1 MARSVRNENYL
12 NIKCFFDLKKTAQY
26 FAAAQQNANLS
37 PNNYI
42 YSKREPSMSEIDL
55 KTFFLEQVR
64 LFENFPADKVQEI
77 VIKSRLATF
86 EGNEAILETGDEG
99 KFIGVVISG
108 QAEISMTDNTG
119 TRSVI
124 SQLQAGDVFGVMSL
138 LTGDRIVADVIA
150 GTRCFVLMIP
160 QAVFSTDI
168 LSNPKALGYLSRLLA
183 DRTRA
188 MSVDIVTAQARAVA
202 RSSDPYAL
210 TLNSNI
216 PGKLVV
222 LNVGIS
228 QIHFGI
234 YDTHD
239 LGSDIHGII
248 DNTDQSLCHVTVS
261 VGPQSK
267 TMSCPPFPIGDL
279 FKVMKE
285 ATQLLGDT
293 FIFEPRDVTAF
304 GHRVVHGGSKFSSS
318 VVITPAVIAD
328 IESLS
333 IFAPLHNPVNISGI
347 REAMQQFPDVP
358 HVAVFDTAF
367 HQTLP
372 PYAYLYGL
380 PYDLYKQNG
389 IRRYGFHGTS
399 HRYVSLKAAE
409 VLKRPLGELEIVSCH
424 LGIGASLCAIDH
436 GRSVD
441 TTMGMT
447 PTDGLIM
454 PSRSGSID
462 PAVMIHLMENHHM
475 SPEALSNLINTES
488 GLKGI
493 SGISSD
499 IHEIEAAASEGH
511 HRALLAHKAFCYQV
525 RKNIGAYVAAMGGI
539 DVLAFTGDIGETSAT
554 VRSLACQG
562 LGYMGIKLDEEKNRN
577 LGKVGSYSVI
587 STDDSPVTI
596 LVITNDDER
605 LVAWETL
612 RAIERN
618 QLLQDAKGE
627 DDAPIP
633 IEISAHH
640 VHLSQTDVEKLFG
653 PGHQL
658 TPEHELSQP
667 GQFACAEKVHLV
679 GPKGRIANVRVLGPT
694 RKETQVE
701 IAMTEQFKVGIQPPI
716 RQSGDLVNTPGITLE
731 GPYGT
736 STIERGVICAQR
748 HIHMTPEDAL
758 RFRVRD
764 NYVVRVR
771 IEGERELIYGDV
783 VVRVNPGFRLA
794 MHIDT
799 DEGNAANIRTGMIGY
814 IEEIQQRH

>member
-1 MARSVRNENYL
+1 
-12 NIKCFFDLKKTAQY
+12 
-26 FAAAQQNANLS
+26 
-37 PNNYI
+37 
-42 YSKREPSMSEIDL
+42 
-55 KTFFLEQVR
+55 
-64 LFENFPADKVQEI
+64 
-77 VIKSRLATF
+77 
-86 EGNEAILETGDEG
+86 
-99 KFIGVVISG
+99 
-108 QAEISMTDNTG
+108 
-119 TRSVI
+119 
-124 SQLQAGDVFGVMSL
+124 
-138 LTGDRIVADVIA
+138 
-150 GTRCFVLMIP
+150 
-160 QAVFSTDI
+160 
-168 LSNPKALGYLSRLLA
+168 
-183 DRTRA
+183 
-188 MSVDIVTAQARAVA
+188 
-202 RSSDPYAL
+202 
-210 TLNSNI
+210 
-216 PGKLVV
+216 
-222 LNVGIS
+222 
-228 QIHFGI
+228 
-234 YDTHD
+234 
-239 LGSDIHGII
+239 
-248 DNTDQSLCHVTVS
+248 
-261 VGPQSK
+261 
-267 TMSCPPFPIGDL
+267 
-279 FKVMKE
+279 MK
-285 ATQLLGDT
+285 
-293 FIFEPRDVTAF
+293 
-304 GHRVVHGGSKFSSS
+304 
-318 VVITPAVIAD
+318 
-328 IESLS
+328 
-333 IFAPLHNPVNISGI
+333 
-347 REAMQQFPDVP
+347 QFPDIP

-380 PYDLYKQNG
+380 PYDLYKKDG

-399 HRYVSLKAAE
+399 HRYVSLKSAE

-441 TTMGMT
+441 TSMGMT

-462 PAVMIHLMENHHM
+462 PAVMIHLLQNHNM
-475 SPEALSNLINTES
+475 SPEQLSNLINTES

-499 IHEIEAAASEGH
+499 IHEIEEAANDGH

-577 LGKVGSYSVI
+577 LTTLTSHAII

-596 LVITNDDER
+596 LVVANDDER

-618 QLLQDAKGE
+618 QLLLEAKAEE
-627 DDAPIP
+627 DLPIP
-633 IEISAHH
+633 VEISAHH
-640 VHLSQTDVEKLFG
+640 VHLSQVDVEKLFG

-716 RQSGDLVNTPGITLE
+716 RQSGDLNNTPGITLE
-731 GPYGT
+731 GPYGA
-736 STIERGVICAQR
+736 SVIDRGVICAQR

-771 IEGERELIYGDV
+771 LEGERELIFGDV
-783 VVRVNPGFRLA
+783 VVRVNPAFRLA

-799 DEGNAANIRTGMIGY
+799 DEGNAANIKTGMLGY
-814 IEEIQQRH
+814 IEEIQSRR

>member
-1 MARSVRNENYL
+1 MTGMSET
-12 NIKCFFDLKKTAQY
+12 DLK
-26 FAAAQQNANLS
+26 
-37 PNNYI
+37 
-42 YSKREPSMSEIDL
+42 R
-55 KTFFLEQVR
+55 FFLEQVR
-64 LFENFPADKVQEI
+64 LFESFPADKVDEI
-77 VIKSRLATF
+77 LAASRLCTF
-86 EGNEAILETGDEG
+86 EGNEAMLETGDEG
-99 KFIGVVISG
+99 RFIGIVVSG
-108 QAEISMTDNTG
+108 LAEISVTDNTG
-119 TRSVI
+119 SRTVI
-124 SQLQAGDVFGVMSL
+124 NQLGAGEVFGVVSL
-138 LTGDRIVADVIA
+138 LTGEPVVADVIA
-150 GTRCFVLMIP
+150 GNRCFVLLIP
-160 QAVFSTDI
+160 RDIVYADI
-168 LSNPKALGYLSRLLA
+168 LSNPRAVTYLSRLLA
-183 DRTRA
+183 EHTRS
-188 MSVDIVTAQARAVA
+188 MSVEIASGRVRVPSRPEEAHVLSLG
-202 RSSDPYAL
+202 SS
-210 TLNSNI
+210 T

-222 LNVGIS
+222 LNAGIT
-228 QIHFGI
+228 QIHFGV
-234 YDTHD
+234 YDTLD
-239 LGSDIHGII
+239 LGSDVHGII
-248 DNTDQSLCHVTVS
+248 DNSDPQHSDVTVS
-261 VGPQSK
+261 VGPH
-267 TMSCPPFPIGDL
+267 TRHMRCEPFPMSGL
-279 FKVMKE
+279 FAVIRE
-285 ATQLLGDT
+285 ATALLGEAFT
-293 FIFEPRDVTAF
+293 LHLPDVTAV
-304 GHRVVHGGSKFSSS
+304 GHRVVHGGSKFASS
-318 VVITPAVIAD
+318 VVITPAVIDD
-328 IESLS
+328 IEALS
-333 IFAPLHNPVNISGI
+333 VFAPLHNPVNVQGI
-347 REAMQQFPDVP
+347 REAMKQLPGVP

-380 PYDLYKQNG
+380 PYDLYKQGG

-409 VLKRPLGELEIVSCH
+409 VLRRPLGELEIVSCH
-424 LGIGASLCAIDH
+424 LGVGASLCAIDH

-462 PAVMIHLMENHHM
+462 PAVVIHLLQNHDM
-475 SPEALSNLINTES
+475 TPEQLSSLINTES

-499 IHEIEAAASEGH
+499 IHDIEAAANEGH

-539 DVLAFTGDIGETSAT
+539 DVLAFTGDIGETSAA

-577 LGKVGSYSVI
+577 LDIVSTWRVI

-596 LVITNDDER
+596 LVIANDDER

-618 QLLQDAKGE
+618 ELLIDMKRDHAE
-627 DDAPIP
+627 APIP

-640 VHLSQTDVEKLFG
+640 VHLSQADVEKLFG

-716 RQSGDLVNTPGITLE
+716 RQSGDLINTPGITLE
-731 GPYGT
+731 GPYGST
-736 STIERGVICAQR
+736 TIERGVICAQR
-748 HIHMTPEDAL
+748 HIHMAPEDAL

-771 IEGERELIYGDV
+771 VKGDRELIFGDV
-783 VVRVNPGFRLA
+783 VVRVNPAFRLA

-814 IEEIQQRH
+814 IEDIQSRH

>member
-1 MARSVRNENYL
+1 MSEV
-12 NIKCFFDLKKTAQY
+12 DLKK
-26 FAAAQQNANLS
+26 
-37 PNNYI
+37 
-42 YSKREPSMSEIDL
+42 
-55 KTFFLEQVR
+55 FFLEQVP
-64 LFENFPADKVQEI
+64 LFASFPADKVETI
-77 VIKSRLATF
+77 VGQSRLTTY
-86 EGNEAILETGDEG
+86 EGNEAMLETGDEARN
-99 KFIGVVISG
+99 IGIVITG
-108 QAEISMTDNTG
+108 HAEISVTDNTG
-119 TRSVI
+119 TRTVI
-124 SQLQAGDVFGVMSL
+124 SQLGPGDVFGVMST
-138 LTGDRIVADVIA
+138 LTGDRIAADVIA
-150 GTRCFVLMIP
+150 GNRCFVLLIP
-160 QAVFSTDI
+160 QDVFNLHI
-168 LSNPKALGYLSRLLA
+168 LTNPKAVAYLSHKLLDRVRTLSTDMLMSQPGQPAKA
-183 DRTRA
+183 D
-188 MSVDIVTAQARAVA
+188 
-202 RSSDPYAL
+202 DPYSL
-210 TLNSNI
+210 SLHTDS
-216 PGKLVV
+216 PGKVLA

-239 LGSDIHGII
+239 LGSDVHGII
-248 DNTDQSLCHVTVS
+248 DNADPGVS
-261 VGPQSK
+261 RIRVFVGTQVRSAER
-267 TMSCPPFPIGDL
+267 SPFPLTDL
-279 FKVMKE
+279 FRVIE
-285 ATQLLGDT
+285 ESTRLLGDA
-293 FIFEPRDVTAF
+293 FAFHPHDVTAV
-304 GHRVVHGGSKFSSS
+304 GHRVVHGGSKFASSA
-318 VVITPAVIAD
+318 VITPAVIAD
-328 IESLS
+328 IEALS
-333 IFAPLHNPVNISGI
+333 VFAPLHNPVNVEGI
-347 REAMQQFPDVP
+347 REAMRQLPGVP

-380 PYDLYKQNG
+380 PYELYKQQG
-389 IRRYGFHGTS
+389 IRRYGFHGSS

-409 VLKRPLGELEIVSCH
+409 VLGRPLGELEIVSCH

-462 PAVMIHLMENHHM
+462 PAVMIHLMEHNK
-475 SPEALSNLINTES
+475 LSADDLSTMINTNS

-499 IHEIEAAASEGH
+499 IHDIEAAANDGH

-539 DVLAFTGDIGETSAT
+539 DVLAFTGDVGETSAA

-562 LGYMGIKLDEEKNRN
+562 LGYMGIRLDEEKNRN
-577 LGKVGSYSVI
+577 LERVGDYAII
-587 STDDSPVTI
+587 SADDSPVTI

-618 QLLQDAKGE
+618 ALSVAMRE
-627 DDAPIP
+627 DQAEAPIP

-640 VHLSQTDVEKLFG
+640 VHLSQADVDKLFG

-716 RQSGDLVNTPGITLE
+716 RESGDLANTPGITLE
-731 GPYGT
+731 GPFGST
-736 STIERGVICAQR
+736 TIERGVICAQR
-748 HIHMTPEDAL
+748 HIHMSPEDAL

-764 NYVVRVR
+764 KYVVRVR
-771 IEGERELIYGDV
+771 VEGERELIFGDV
-783 VVRVNPGFRLA
+783 VVRVNPAYRLA

-799 DEGNAANIRTGMIGY
+799 DEGNAANIRTGMLGY
-814 IEEIQQRH
+814 IEEIQNRY

>member
-1 MARSVRNENYL
+1 
-12 NIKCFFDLKKTAQY
+12 
-26 FAAAQQNANLS
+26 
-37 PNNYI
+37 
-42 YSKREPSMSEIDL
+42 MSEIDL
-55 KTFFLEQVR
+55 KRFFLEQVR
-64 LFENFPADKVQEI
+64 LFENFPADKVEEI
-77 VIKSRLATF
+77 VIKSRLATY

-99 KFIGVVISG
+99 RYIGVVISG
-108 QAEISMTDNTG
+108 HAEVSVTDNTG
-119 TRSVI
+119 TRAVI
-124 SQLQAGDVFGVMSL
+124 TQLGAGDVFGVMSL
-138 LTGDRIVADVIA
+138 LTGDRIMADVIA
-150 GTRCFVLMIP
+150 GNRCFVLMIP
-160 QAVFSTDI
+160 QEVFNTHI
-168 LSNPKALGYLSRLLA
+168 LTNPKAVGYLSRLLA
-183 DRTRA
+183 ERTRA
-188 MSVDIVTAQARAVA
+188 MSTDEVSAAVSRAD
-202 RSSDPYAL
+202 DPYAL
-210 TLNSNI
+210 SLSTNA
-216 PGKLVV
+216 PGKVVV

-234 YDTHD
+234 YDTEESGAD
-239 LGSDIHGII
+239 VHGIVDHADKQLTRI
-248 DNTDQSLCHVTVS
+248 TVM
-261 VGPQSK
+261 VGPQQK
-267 TMSCPPFPIGDL
+267 TVEHAPFKLSDL
-279 FKVMKE
+279 FKVMTE
-285 ATQLLGDT
+285 VTALLGDAFT
-293 FIFEPRDVTAF
+293 FHPEDVSAI
-304 GHRVVHGGSKFSSS
+304 GHRVVHGGNRFSSS
-318 VVITPAVIAD
+318 VVITSSVIAE
-328 IESLS
+328 IEELS
-333 IFAPLHNPVNISGI
+333 VFAPLHNPVNVAGI
-347 REAMQQFPDVP
+347 RVAMKMFPNVP
-358 HVAVFDTAF
+358 QVAVFDTAF
-367 HQTLP
+367 HQTLA

-380 PYDLYKQNG
+380 PYDLYKQHG

-447 PTDGLIM
+447 PSDGLIM
-454 PSRSGSID
+454 PSRSGSLD
-462 PAVMIHLMENHHM
+462 PAVMIHLMEQHKM
-475 SPEALSNLINTES
+475 SPEQLSTLINSES

-499 IHEIEAAASEGH
+499 IHEIEAAAADGH
-511 HRALLAHKAFCYQV
+511 HRALLAHKAYCYQV

-539 DVLAFTGDIGETSAT
+539 DVLAFTGDVGETSAT

-577 LGKVGSYSVI
+577 LGRVDNYTVI
-587 STDDSPVTI
+587 SADDSPVTV
-596 LVITNDDER
+596 LVVANDDER

-618 QLLQDAKGE
+618 QLMLAAKPE
-627 DDAPIP
+627 DSPIP
-633 IEISAHH
+633 VEISAHH
-640 VHLSQTDVEKLFG
+640 VHLSQADVEALFG

-701 IAMTEQFKVGIQPPI
+701 IAMTEQFKLGVQPPI
-716 RQSGDLVNTPGITLE
+716 RQSGDLAGTPGVTLE
-731 GPYGT
+731 GPYGST
-736 STIERGVICAQR
+736 SIERGVICAQR

-758 RFRVRD
+758 RFHVRD

-771 IEGERELIYGDV
+771 IEGERQLIFGDV

-799 DEGNAANIRTGMIGY
+799 DEGNAGNIRTGMLGY
-814 IEEIQQRH
+814 IEAIQSRH

>member
-1 MARSVRNENYL
+1 MSET
-12 NIKCFFDLKKTAQY
+12 DLK
-26 FAAAQQNANLS
+26 
-37 PNNYI
+37 
-42 YSKREPSMSEIDL
+42 R
-55 KTFFLEQVR
+55 FFLEQVR
-64 LFENFPADKVQEI
+64 LFEHFPADKVEEI
-77 VIKSRLATF
+77 VARSRLATY

-99 KFIGVVISG
+99 HFIGVVISG
-108 QAEISMTDNTG
+108 HAEISVSDNTG

-124 SQLQAGDVFGVMSL
+124 SQLGAGDVFGVMSL
-138 LTGDRIVADVIA
+138 LTGDRIIADVIA
-150 GTRCFVLMIP
+150 GNRCYVLMIP
-160 QAVFSTDI
+160 QEVFQAFI
-168 LSNPKALGYLSRLLA
+168 LSNPKAVAYLSRLLA
-183 DRTRA
+183 ERTRA
-188 MSVDIVTAQARAVA
+188 MSVDLATAQSRAMA
-202 RSSDPYAL
+202 RSNDPYAL
-210 TLNSNI
+210 SLGTNAA
-216 PGKLVV
+216 GKVVV

-248 DNTDQSLCHVTVS
+248 DNSDDSVARISVA
-261 VGPQSK
+261 VGPQVR
-267 TMSCPPFPIGDL
+267 TMERPPFPL
-279 FKVMKE
+279 SELLAVMQE
-285 ATQLLGDT
+285 STRLLGEA
-293 FIFEPRDVTAF
+293 FIFHLHEVTAV
-304 GHRVVHGGSKFSSS
+304 GHRVVHGGNKFSSS
-318 VVITPAVIAD
+318 VVITPTVITD
-328 IESLS
+328 IEALS
-333 IFAPLHNPVNISGI
+333 IFAPLHNPVNVEGI
-347 REAMQQFPDVP
+347 REAMKQLPAVP

-380 PYDLYKQNG
+380 PYYLYKQDG

-462 PAVMIHLMENHHM
+462 PAVMIHLLQNHGM
-475 SPEALSNLINTES
+475 SPEQFSNLINTES
-488 GLKGI
+488 GMKGI

-539 DVLAFTGDIGETSAT
+539 DVLTFTGDIGETSAA

-577 LGKVGSYSVI
+577 LGTVSSCKII
-587 STDDSPVTI
+587 SADDSPVTI
-596 LVITNDDER
+596 LVIANDDER

-618 QLLQDAKGE
+618 DLIVAMKE
-627 DDAPIP
+627 DQTDAPIP

-640 VHLSQTDVEKLFG
+640 VHLAQADVEKLFG

-679 GPKGRIANVRVLGPT
+679 GPKGRIANVRVLGPA

-716 RQSGDLVNTPGITLE
+716 RQSGDLANTPGITLE
-731 GPYGT
+731 GPYG
-736 STIERGVICAQR
+736 SATIERGVICAQR
-748 HIHMTPEDAL
+748 HIHMAPEDAL

-771 IEGERELIYGDV
+771 VQGDRELIFGDV
-783 VVRVNPGFRLA
+783 VVRVNPAYRLA

-799 DEGNAANIRTGMIGY
+799 DEGNAANIRTGMLGY
-814 IEEIQQRH
+814 IEEIQSRH

>member
-1 MARSVRNENYL
+1 
-12 NIKCFFDLKKTAQY
+12 
-26 FAAAQQNANLS
+26 
-37 PNNYI
+37 
-42 YSKREPSMSEIDL
+42 MSEIDL
-55 KTFFLEQVR
+55 KRFFLEQVR
-64 LFENFPADKVQEI
+64 LFETFPADKVEEI
-77 VIKSRLATF
+77 VIKSRLATY

-99 KFIGVVISG
+99 RYIGVVISG
-108 QAEISMTDNTG
+108 HAEVSVTDNTG
-119 TRSVI
+119 TRAVI
-124 SQLQAGDVFGVMSL
+124 TQLGSGDVFGVMSL
-138 LTGDRIVADVIA
+138 LTGDRIMADVIA
-150 GTRCFVLMIP
+150 GNRCFVLMIP
-160 QAVFSTDI
+160 QEVFNTHI
-168 LSNPKALGYLSRLLA
+168 LTNPKAVGYLSRLLA
-183 DRTRA
+183 ERTRA
-188 MSVDIVTAQARAVA
+188 MSTDEVSAAVSRAD
-202 RSSDPYAL
+202 DPYAL
-210 TLNSNI
+210 SLNTNA
-216 PGKLVV
+216 PGKVVV

-234 YDTHD
+234 YDTEESGAD
-239 LGSDIHGII
+239 VHGIVDHADKQLTRI
-248 DNTDQSLCHVTVS
+248 TVM
-261 VGPQSK
+261 VGPQQK
-267 TMSCPPFPIGDL
+267 AIEHAPFKLSDL
-279 FKVMKE
+279 FKVMTE
-285 ATQLLGDT
+285 VTALLGDAFT
-293 FIFEPRDVTAF
+293 FHPEDVSAI
-304 GHRVVHGGSKFSSS
+304 GHRVVHGGNRFSSS
-318 VVITPAVIAD
+318 VVLTSSVIAE
-328 IESLS
+328 IEELS
-333 IFAPLHNPVNISGI
+333 VFAPLHNPVNVAGI
-347 REAMQQFPDVP
+347 RVAMKMFPNVP
-358 HVAVFDTAF
+358 QVAVFDTAF

-380 PYDLYKQNG
+380 PYELYKQHG

-447 PTDGLIM
+447 PSDGLIM
-454 PSRSGSID
+454 PSRSGSVD
-462 PAVMIHLMENHHM
+462 PAVMIHLMEQHKM
-475 SPEALSNLINTES
+475 SPEQLSTLINSES

-499 IHEIEAAASEGH
+499 IHEIEAAAADGH
-511 HRALLAHKAFCYQV
+511 HRALLAHKAYCYQV

-539 DVLAFTGDIGETSAT
+539 DVLAFTGDVGETSAT

-577 LGKVGSYSVI
+577 LGRVDQFAVI
-587 STDDSPVTI
+587 SAEDSPVAI
-596 LVITNDDER
+596 LVVANDDER

-618 QLLQDAKGE
+618 QLMLAAKAE
-627 DDAPIP
+627 ESPIP
-633 IEISAHH
+633 VEISAHH
-640 VHLSQTDVEKLFG
+640 VHLSQADVEALFG

-701 IAMTEQFKVGIQPPI
+701 IAMTEQFKLGVQPPI
-716 RQSGDLVNTPGITLE
+716 RQSGDLAGTPGVTLE
-731 GPYGT
+731 GPYGST
-736 STIERGVICAQR
+736 SIERGVICAQR

-758 RFRVRD
+758 RFHVRD
-764 NYVVRVR
+764 NYIVRVR
-771 IEGERELIYGDV
+771 IEGERQLIFGDV

-799 DEGNAANIRTGMIGY
+799 DEGNAGNIRTGMLGY
-814 IEEIQQRH
+814 IEAIQSRH

>member
-1 MARSVRNENYL
+1 
-12 NIKCFFDLKKTAQY
+12 
-26 FAAAQQNANLS
+26 
-37 PNNYI
+37 
-42 YSKREPSMSEIDL
+42 MSEIDL
-55 KTFFLEQVR
+55 KRFFLEQVR
-64 LFENFPADKVQEI
+64 LFENFPADKVEEI
-77 VIKSRLATF
+77 VAKSRLATY

-99 KFIGVVISG
+99 CHIGVVISG
-108 QAEISMTDNTG
+108 HAEVSMTDNTG
-119 TRSVI
+119 TRAVI
-124 SQLQAGDVFGVMSL
+124 SQLEAGDVFGVISL

-150 GTRCFVLMIP
+150 GNRCLVLMIP
-160 QAVFSTDI
+160 QEVFNTHI
-168 LSNPKALGYLSRLLA
+168 LTNPKAIGYLSRLLA
-183 DRTRA
+183 ERTRA
-188 MSVDIVTAQARAVA
+188 MSVDLVTAQARAMA
-202 RSSDPYAL
+202 KSDDPYAL
-210 TLNSNI
+210 SLSTNL
-216 PGKLVV
+216 PGKIVV
-222 LNVGIS
+222 LNAGIS

-239 LGSDIHGII
+239 IGSEVHGII
-248 DNTDQSLCHVTVS
+248 DNADQQVARITVKI
-261 VGPQSK
+261 GPQQQ
-267 TMSCPPFPIGDL
+267 TMEHVPFAFADL
-279 FKVMKE
+279 FKVMQE
-285 ATQLLGDT
+285 ATALLGPAFT
-293 FIFEPRDVTAF
+293 FHPEDVTAI
-304 GHRVVHGGSKFSSS
+304 GHRVVHGGNKFSSS

-328 IESLS
+328 IEELAV
-333 IFAPLHNPVNISGI
+333 FAPLHNPVNVAGI
-347 REAMQQFPDVP
+347 RVALKQFPNVP
-358 HVAVFDTAF
+358 QVAVFDTAF
-367 HQTLP
+367 HQTLA

-380 PYDLYKQNG
+380 PYDLYKQHG

-409 VLKRPLGELEIVSCH
+409 ILKRPLGELEIVSCH
-424 LGIGASLCAIDH
+424 LGIGASMCAIDH

-462 PAVMIHLMENHHM
+462 PAVMIHLMEQHNM
-475 SPEALSNLINTES
+475 TAEQLSALINTES

-499 IHEIEAAASEGH
+499 IHEIEAAAADGH

-539 DVLAFTGDIGETSAT
+539 DVLAFTGDVGETSAT

-577 LGKVGSYSVI
+577 LGKLGSHAVI
-587 STDDSPVTI
+587 SASDSPVTI
-596 LVITNDDER
+596 VVITNDDER
-605 LVAWETL
+605 LIAWEAL

-618 QLLQDAKGE
+618 ELLLEARAE
-627 DDAPIP
+627 ETPAIP
-633 IEISAHH
+633 VEISAHH
-640 VHLSQTDVEKLFG
+640 VHLSQADVEALFG

-701 IAMTEQFKVGIQPPI
+701 IAMTEQFKLGVQPPI
-716 RQSGDLVNTPGITLE
+716 RQSGDLAGTPGITLE
-731 GPYGT
+731 GSYGST
-736 STIERGVICAQR
+736 TIERGVVCAQR
-748 HIHMTPEDAL
+748 HIHMSPEDAM

-771 IEGERELIYGDV
+771 VEGERQLIFGDV
-783 VVRVNPGFRLA
+783 VVRVNPAFRLA

-799 DEGNAANIRTGMIGY
+799 DEGNAGNIRTGMLGY
-814 IEEIQQRH
+814 IEEIQNRH

>member
-1 MARSVRNENYL
+1 MQRSKVLGFNNGLPRYYTSQNMSEV
-12 NIKCFFDLKKTAQY
+12 DLKK
-26 FAAAQQNANLS
+26 
-37 PNNYI
+37 
-42 YSKREPSMSEIDL
+42 
-55 KTFFLEQVR
+55 FFLEEVR
-64 LFENFPADKVQEI
+64 LFENFSADKVDLI
-77 VIKSRLATF
+77 VAQSQLTTF
-86 EGNEAILETGDEG
+86 EGNEAILETGDES
-99 KFIGVVISG
+99 KYMGVLVSG
-108 QAEISMTDNTG
+108 HAEISVTDKTG
-119 TRSVI
+119 SRIVI
-124 SQLQAGDVFGVMSL
+124 SQLDKGDVFGVMST
-138 LTGDRIVADVIA
+138 LTGERLTADVIA
-150 GTRCFVLMIP
+150 GTRCLVLLMP
-160 QAVFSTDI
+160 YEVFSTHV
-168 LSNPKALGYLSRLLA
+168 LTNPKAVTYLSRLLLDRMRHLATDVLNAQTGGPAKA
-183 DRTRA
+183 D
-188 MSVDIVTAQARAVA
+188 
-202 RSSDPYAL
+202 DPYAL
-210 TLNSNI
+210 SLHSDT
-216 PGKLVV
+216 PGKVLA
-222 LNVGIS
+222 LNVGLS

-234 YDTHD
+234 YDTRD
-239 LGSDIHGII
+239 LGSDVHGII
-248 DNTDQSLCHVTVS
+248 DTSDAAAAHITVS
-261 VGPQSK
+261 VGPQTRK
-267 TMSCPPFPIGDL
+267 LVRDAFPLSEL
-279 FKVMKE
+279 FKVMQE
-285 ATQLLGDT
+285 ATQLLGSA
-293 FIFEPRDVTAF
+293 FAFHPEEVTAV
-304 GHRVVHGGSKFSSS
+304 GHRVVHGGSKFTSS
-318 VVITPAVIAD
+318 VVITPQVISEIEALAV
-328 IESLS
+328 
-333 IFAPLHNPVNISGI
+333 FAPLHNPVNLDGI
-347 REAMQQFPDVP
+347 RIAMQRLPGVP

-380 PYDLYKQNG
+380 PYELYKNEG
-389 IRRYGFHGTS
+389 IRRYGFHGSS

-462 PAVMIHLMENHHM
+462 PAVMIHLMEHHGM
-475 SPEALSNLINTES
+475 SPEELSRLINSES

-499 IHEIEAAASEGH
+499 IHDIETAASEGH

-577 LGKVGSYSVI
+577 LGKMGDWAII
-587 STDDSPVTI
+587 SADDSPVTI
-596 LVITNDDER
+596 LVIANDDER

-612 RAIERN
+612 RALERN
-618 QLLQDAKGE
+618 ALIMAVRE
-627 DDAPIP
+627 DQAEAPIP

-640 VHLSQTDVEKLFG
+640 VHLSQGDVEKLFG
-653 PGHQL
+653 PGYQL

-716 RQSGDLVNTPGITLE
+716 RESGDLANTPGITLE
-731 GPYGT
+731 GPYGST
-736 STIERGVICAQR
+736 TIERGVICAQR

-764 NYVVRVR
+764 KYIVRVR
-771 IEGERELIYGDV
+771 VEGERELIFGDV
-783 VVRVNPGFRLA
+783 VVRVNPAYRLA

-799 DEGNAANIRTGMIGY
+799 DEGNAANIRTGMLGY
-814 IEEIQQRH
+814 IEEIQSRH